1 VARPLLYPPP
11 VTGEDVRVQV
21 RSAKPGESQSLT
33 ALCVRSKAH
42 WGYDA
47 AFMKLSAV
55 TLAVGEDDIATGR
68 VLVAVDDTNR
78 MIGMA
83 SVLPE
88 GETSDL
94 DALFVDP
101 PAIGSGAG
109 RALFEA
115 AVSLARRQGAR
126 RMTILADPNAAAFYE
141 RMGARYLRN
150 APSDAIPGRT
160 LPFYEYD
167 LQSGTVS

>member
-1 VARPLLYPPP
+1 MK
-11 VTGEDVRVQV
+11 VRV
-21 RSAKPGESQSLT
+21 RSAEPGESQSLT

-47 AFMKLSAV
+47 AFMTLSAA
-55 TLAVGEDDIATGR
+55 TLNVNEADIALGR
-68 VLVAVDDTNR
+68 VLVAVDDAGR
-78 MIGMA
+78 AIGMA
-83 SVLPE
+83 CVVPD
-88 GETSDL
+88 GDMADL
-94 DALFVDP
+94 DALFIDP

-109 RALFEA
+109 RALFDA
-115 AVSLARRQGAR
+115 AVALARKQGAG

-141 RMGARYLRN
+141 RMGARFLRN

-167 LQSGTVS
+167 LISRTVA

>member
-1 VARPLLYPPP
+1 MER
-11 VTGEDVRVQV
+11 EVRLPVQV
-21 RSAKPGESQSLT
+21 RSAKPGESRSLT

-42 WGYDA
+42 WGYNA
-47 AFMKLSAV
+47 AFMKLSAAALNV
-55 TLAVGEDDIATGR
+55 SEGDIAACR
-68 VLVAVDDTNR
+68 VLVAVDDADR
-78 MIGMA
+78 VIGMA
-83 SVLPE
+83 CVLPD
-88 GETSDL
+88 GDTADL
-94 DALFVDP
+94 DALFIDP
-101 PAIGSGAG
+101 PAIGGGAG

-115 AVSLARRQGAR
+115 AVIVARRHGAR

-141 RMGARYLRN
+141 RMGAHYLRH

>member
-1 VARPLLYPPP
+1 MERGVRLLM
-11 VTGEDVRVQV
+11 QV
-21 RSAKPGESQSLT
+21 RSAKPGESQNLT

-47 AFMKLSAV
+47 AFMKLSA
-55 TLAVGEDDIATGR
+55 AA
-68 VLVAVDDTNR
+68 
-78 MIGMA
+78 
-83 SVLPE
+83 LPE
-88 GETSDL
+88 GDTADL

-101 PAIGSGAG
+101 PAIGGGAG

-115 AVSLARRQGAR
+115 AVTLARRQGAR

-141 RMGARYLRN
+141 RMGARYLRH

>member
-1 VARPLLYPPP
+1 MLVRIAKL
-11 VTGEDVRVQV
+11 GE
-21 RSAKPGESQSLT
+21 AASLT
-33 ALCVRSKAH
+33 PLCVRSKAH

-47 AFMKLSAV
+47 AFMKLSAAALTV
-55 TLAVGEDDIATGR
+55 SEDDIAAGR
-68 VLVAVDDTNR
+68 VLVAVDDAGR
-78 MIGMA
+78 VIGMA
-83 SVLPE
+83 CVLTE
-88 GETSDL
+88 GDTADL

-109 RALFEA
+109 RALFDA
-115 AVSLARRQGAR
+115 AVIVARRHGAR

-141 RMGARYLRN
+141 RMGARYLRH

-167 LQSGTVS
+167 LLSGTVS

>member
-1 VARPLLYPPP
+1 ML
-11 VTGEDVRVQV
+11 VRN
-21 RSAKPGESQSLT
+21 AKLEEASSLT

-47 AFMKLSAV
+47 AFMKLSAAALNV
-55 TLAVGEDDIATGR
+55 SEDDIAAGR
-68 VLVAVDDTNR
+68 VLVAADDAGLV
-78 MIGMA
+78 IGMA
-83 SVLPE
+83 CVLPE
-88 GETSDL
+88 SDTADL
-94 DALFVDP
+94 DALFIDP

-115 AVSLARRQGAR
+115 AVALARRRGAR

-141 RMGARYLRN
+141 RMGAHYLRH

>member
-1 VARPLLYPPP
+1 ML
-11 VTGEDVRVQV
+11 VRN
-21 RSAKPGESQSLT
+21 AKLEEASSLT
-33 ALCVRSKAH
+33 ALCVRSKAY

-55 TLAVGEDDIATGR
+55 ALTVNEDDIAAGR
-68 VLVAVDDTNR
+68 VLVAVDDAGR

-83 SVLPE
+83 CVLSE
-88 GETSDL
+88 GESSDL
-94 DALFVDP
+94 DSLFVDP

-115 AVSLARRQGAR
+115 AIILARRQGAR

-141 RMGARYLRN
+141 RMGARYLRH

-167 LQSGTVS
+167 LLSGTVS

>member
-1 VARPLLYPPP
+1 M
-11 VTGEDVRVQV
+11 QV
-21 RSAKPGESQSLT
+21 RSAKPGESLNLT

-47 AFMKLSAV
+47 AFMTLSAAALNV
-55 TLAVGEDDIATGR
+55 SEDDIAAGR
-68 VLVAVDDTNR
+68 VLVAVDGTDR
-78 MIGMA
+78 AIGMA
-83 SVLPE
+83 CVLPE
-88 GETSDL
+88 GDTADL

-109 RALFEA
+109 RALFDA
-115 AVSLARRQGAR
+115 AVALARHQGAR
-126 RMTILADPNAAAFYE
+126 RMTILADPNAASFYE

>member
-1 VARPLLYPPP
+1 MRTQIRNAKL
-11 VTGEDVRVQV
+11 GE
-21 RSAKPGESQSLT
+21 AALLT

-47 AFMKLSAV
+47 AFMKLSAAALV
-55 TLAVGEDDIATGR
+55 VNEDDIAAGR
-68 VLVAVDDTNR
+68 VLVAADDADR
-78 MIGMA
+78 VIGMA
-83 SVLPE
+83 CVLPE
-88 GETSDL
+88 GETADL
-94 DALFVDP
+94 DALFIDP

-115 AVSLARRQGAR
+115 ALILARRQGAR

>member
-1 VARPLLYPPP
+1 MERGVRLL
-11 VTGEDVRVQV
+11 VQV
-21 RSAKPGESQSLT
+21 RSAKPGEGQSLT

-47 AFMKLSAV
+47 AFMKLSAAALV
-55 TLAVGEDDIATGR
+55 VNEDDIAACR
-68 VLVAVDDTNR
+68 VLVAIDDADHV
-78 MIGMA
+78 IGMA
-83 SVLPE
+83 CVLPE
-88 GETSDL
+88 GDTADL
-94 DALFVDP
+94 DALFIDP
-101 PAIGSGAG
+101 PAIGGGAG
-109 RALFEA
+109 RALFDA
-115 AVSLARRQGAR
+115 AVVLARRQGAQ

-150 APSDAIPGRT
+150 APSDAVPGRT

>member
-1 VARPLLYPPP
+1 MRA
-11 VTGEDVRVQV
+11 QV
-21 RSAKPGESQSLT
+21 RSAKLDEAASLT

-47 AFMKLSAV
+47 AFMKLSAAA
-55 TLAVGEDDIATGR
+55 LAVSEDDIAAGR
-68 VLVAVDDTNR
+68 VLVAVDDADR
-78 MIGMA
+78 VIGMA
-83 SVLPE
+83 CVLT
-88 GETSDL
+88 GGDTADL
-94 DALFVDP
+94 DALFIDP

-109 RALFEA
+109 RALFDA
-115 AVSLARRQGAR
+115 AVALARRQGAR

-141 RMGARYLRN
+141 RLGARYLRN

-167 LQSGTVS
+167 LLSGTVS

>member
-1 VARPLLYPPP
+1 ML
-11 VTGEDVRVQV
+11 VRN
-21 RSAKPGESQSLT
+21 AKLEEASSLT

-55 TLAVGEDDIATGR
+55 ALTVNEDDIAAGR
-68 VLVAVDDTNR
+68 VLVAVDDAGR

-83 SVLPE
+83 CVLSE

-94 DALFVDP
+94 DSLFVDP

-115 AVSLARRQGAR
+115 AIILARRQGAR

-141 RMGARYLRN
+141 RMGARYLRH

-167 LQSGTVS
+167 LLSGTVS

>member
-1 VARPLLYPPP
+1 MASDVTVRGARA
-11 VTGEDVRVQV
+11 GE
-21 RSAKPGESQSLT
+21 AAALT
-33 ALCVRSKAH
+33 ALAVRSKAH
-42 WGYDA
+42 WGYDD
-47 AFMKLSAV
+47 AFMRSSQVSL
-55 TLAVGEDDIATGR
+55 TVGDADIAAGR

-78 MIGMA
+78 LIGMA
-83 SVLPE
+83 CVLPE

-94 DALFVDP
+94 DALFIDP

-109 RALFEA
+109 RALFDA
-115 AVSLARRQGAR
+115 AVSLARGQGAR
-126 RMTILADPNAAAFYE
+126 RMTILADPNAATFYE